1 MTLMLIFDFQFFVKS
16 VISYKNDNTDSD
28 FGTLILIYNRIIAY
42 IVVVGLLLDGRL
54 VVLKD
59 SDGWGRI
66 PLHWRPMIRQPALL
80 PQEEVVFSFWAVDL
94 L

>member
-1 MTLMLIFDFQFFVKS
+1 VHITFLTVYRLLSLTLFHMTLMLIFDFQFFVKS

-59 SDGWGRI
+59 SDG
-66 PLHWRPMIRQPALL
+66 
-80 PQEEVVFSFWAVDL
+80 
-94 L
+94 